1 MRLNRFLASA
11 GLGSRR
17 GVETLI
23 KEGRV
28 KINGRVIEDL
38 ATQVSPQDV
47 VKVGQRVVR
56 AEATLHVLLYK
67 PRGFLVTASDE
78 LERRTIFNCL
88 PPEWPRVFHVGRL
101 DRESEGLLI
110 LTNDGDLSLALTH
123 PRYKIDKEYEVTIDK
138 PFDPSHKE
146 KLLRGFHIIGGRA
159 KMESVTQTAEKKLR
173 VVLRQGIK
181 RQIRLMMYEMGYEVE
196 RLVRIRIGPI
206 RIGDLEP
213 GQWRMLGKGELAALR
228 EGTVKETAAP
238 KEAGAP
244 RERRENEQ
252 DEE

>member
-23 KEGRV
+23 RDGRV
-28 KINGRVIEDL
+28 KVNGRVIEDL

-56 AEATLHVLLYK
+56 AEPTLHVLLYK
-67 PRGFLVTASDE
+67 PRGFVVTASDE
-78 LERRTIFNCL
+78 LDRRTIFQCL
-88 PPEWPRVFHVGRL
+88 PSEWPRVFHVGRL
-101 DRESEGLLI
+101 DRESEGLLL

-138 PFDPSHKE
+138 PFDPSHRE

-159 KMESVTQTAEKKLR
+159 KMESLAQTGEKKLK

-181 RQIRLMMYEMGYEVE
+181 RQIRLMLYEMGYEVE
-196 RLVRIRIGPI
+196 KLVRTRIGPI

-213 GQWRMLGKGELAALR
+213 GQWRMLTKHELAALR
-228 EGTVKETAAP
+228 EGAVKETNPPATR
-238 KEAGAP
+238 K
-244 RERRENEQ
+244 ENEQ

>member
-23 KEGRV
+23 REGRV

-38 ATQVSPQDV
+38 ATQVAPQDV

-56 AEATLHVLLYK
+56 AEPTLHVLLYK

-78 LERRTIFNCL
+78 LERRTIFHCL

-123 PRYKIDKEYEVTIDK
+123 PRYKIDKEYEVTLDK
-138 PFDPSHKE
+138 AFDPSHRE

-159 KMESVTQTAEKKLR
+159 KMESVTQTAERKLR

-206 RIGDLEP
+206 RIGEMEP
-213 GQWRMLGKGELAALR
+213 GQWRMLSKGELAALR
-228 EGTVKETAAP
+228 EGAVKEAP
-238 KEAGAP
+238 GAKADALK
-244 RERRENEQ
+244 ERRENEQ